1 MSMALVLEHTAEF
14 LRKYNGWTYEQC
26 GVQYDAVP
34 MLQNAGQFYIA
45 VDDAGVETGNDS
57 TDSLKEVM
65 SITVGVWRRSEHL
78 SQRDRRGNLKLPFD
92 KYLAGAYTLHDLER
106 TIIVPRLNGLHA
118 NYTYVN
124 ELNTRYNLP
133 DPDAGPVFHL
143 CFMYKGRGRIETY
156 GVDDANTIQTWYGY
170 RLRFRG
176 LTREQ
181 RLRHSTQ
188 AQG

>member
-1 MSMALVLEHTAEF
+1 MSMAFVLEHTAEW
-14 LRKYNGWTYEQC
+14 LRKYNGWKHNEC
-26 GVQYDAVP
+26 GVQFDAVP

-45 VDDAGVETGNDS
+45 VDDAGVETGNDT
-57 TDSLKEVM
+57 TDSIKEVL
-65 SITVGVWRRSEHL
+65 SITLGIWRRSEHL
-78 SQRDRRGNLKLPFD
+78 SQRDKRGELKLPFD

-106 TIIVPRLNGLHA
+106 AVLIPRLNGIHA
-118 NYTYVN
+118 NYEYVN
-124 ELNTRYNLP
+124 ELNTRYSLP
-133 DPDAGPVFHL
+133 DPDNGGVFHL

-156 GVDDANTIQTWYGY
+156 GVDDGNTVQTWYGY

-181 RLRHSTQ
+181 RLRSGTQ